1 MGVNSE
7 IYLCISKFI
16 IRMKFWIFQIQ
27 RWNRRNHPT
36 YDWHNFR
43 LKIKNNQSLGIRCIH
58 KFYDT
63 LKKLKL
69 EPGDSKLE
77 SRSWTSQWCT

>member
-1 MGVNSE
+1 
-7 IYLCISKFI
+7 
-16 IRMKFWIFQIQ
+16 MKFWIFQIQ

-43 LKIKNNQSLGIRCIH
+43 LKIKNNQPLGIRCIH

-63 LKKLKL
+63 LKKNLNL
-69 EPGDSKLE
+69 EIPNWSPGLGQVNGVRKILPAFQHKS
-77 SRSWTSQWCT
+77 